1 MKMQHLSCIVL
12 SLCLTVPALAAEPP
26 SISSVDPS
34 SGRRGESLAVRIYGE
49 NLTDVT
55 GLNFGDNVTVD
66 TFTIDSD
73 SQITANITIRE
84 EASIGPHDLWVYTP
98 DFSTHKTGAFQV
110 LPGVPVVGQIVP
122 YSGRQAE
129 SLMIWVYGHNF
140 TDATG
145 VSFGTGVAVNGF
157 TIDSDS
163 QIRVN
168 ISIAKGAGIGPR
180 DVTVS
185 TPEFSGTKS
194 NGFQVVSGT
203 PVIDAV
209 SPSSGRQAQS
219 LAVMIMGANLTGAT
233 AVSFGAGV
241 TVNSFTVDSDSV
253 ITANISIAQTA
264 EVGPRDVTVTV
275 PPFGDAKFVEG
286 FSVGS
291 GSVSLPTVSTKSATD
306 VGATHAS
313 LNGKLDSDGGEAC
326 EYRFRYWQEGQ
337 AGRFTPWRSSART
350 GTTFSMSVSV
360 LTPATTYHYVAEAR
374 NSAGTAAGDA
384 MIFTTGVR
392 LVILPSE
399 GGRVVEPATATV
411 ELLVPGDVH
420 VLAQADPNY
429 YFWCW
434 KGTAAGSNE
443 VKDVGDPNTT
453 VFVNG
458 DDTLLAA
465 FLPIT
470 DSRDDLDP
478 APCRGSVLSTSQQW
492 DFGDGAGATPQDL
505 YKIGGVPRNGR
516 VPLPGTQIKPLASAL
531 AEENQWWAT
540 DMLWGSDREGLLAL
554 PALQCLLYVWPSMD
568 TTTTVRVQCVW
579 HAYDENEPNSADSQ
593 PLVILEDLNP
603 PSLVQDTV
611 LEQGWHN
618 TTYTWTVSP
627 SPKATSFLLHGRI
640 VVDTLIID
648 TCTEQ
653 TRAVIHVD
661 DNAPLDPGPNDITV
675 SDPLEDGSPE
685 HPFDSI
691 QEGISAVAEQGT
703 VIVHAGRYTE
713 TIHLPAKNITITA
726 EWLADPSILAPSILD
741 ADGNGPA
748 VTFGGSGTANCRL
761 EGLTIIRGKSPTA
774 AAILCE
780 HASPVICHCLISGN
794 MATAPNGAVVV
805 CRDSKARFIN
815 CTISG
820 NRTGAAG
827 AVLSFAD
834 SRAVVLNSILWG
846 NDGSVLAV
854 ESGLA
859 PQILYSDIEAG
870 AAGLGVLDSDPFFA
884 KPGYWQDNGTS
895 DPNDDTWVEG
905 DYHLQSRQG
914 RLDPK
919 TGTWVPDVVSSPCID
934 AGDPESL
941 WYQEPEP
948 NGGRIDMGAYGGT
961 WQASLS
967 NK

>member
-1 MKMQHLSCIVL
+1 VTLSGVY
-12 SLCLTVPALAAEPP
+12 LTHV
-26 SISSVDPS
+26 
-34 SGRRGESLAVRIYGE
+34 
-49 NLTDVT
+49 
-55 GLNFGDNVTVD
+55 
-66 TFTIDSD
+66 
-73 SQITANITIRE
+73 
-84 EASIGPHDLWVYTP
+84 
-98 DFSTHKTGAFQV
+98 
-110 LPGVPVVGQIVP
+110 
-122 YSGRQAE
+122 
-129 SLMIWVYGHNF
+129 
-140 TDATG
+140 TG
-145 VSFGTGVAVNGF
+145 VSFG
-157 TIDSDS
+157 
-163 QIRVN
+163 
-168 ISIAKGAGIGPR
+168 AGI
-180 DVTVS
+180 
-185 TPEFSGTKS
+185 
-194 NGFQVVSGT
+194 
-203 PVIDAV
+203 
-209 SPSSGRQAQS
+209 
-219 LAVMIMGANLTGAT
+219 
-233 AVSFGAGV
+233 
-241 TVNSFTVDSDSV
+241 TVNSFTVDSDSQ
-253 ITANISIAQTA
+253 ITAHITIAHGA
-264 EVGPRDVTVTV
+264 SGGARDVTVTT
-275 PPFGDAKFVEG
+275 GGGASATLYSG
-286 FSVGS
+286 FTVVS
-291 GSVSLPTVSTKSATD
+291 GGVSLPTVTTGSATD
-306 VGATHAS
+306 VGATHAT
-313 LNGKLDSDGGEAC
+313 LKGKLDSDGGEAC

-337 AGRFTPWRSSART
+337 AGRFTQWQSGAST
-350 GTTFSMSVSV
+350 GTTLSISVDT

-374 NSAGTAAGDA
+374 NSAGSATGDA
-384 MIFTTGVR
+384 MIFRTGVR

-434 KGTAAGSNE
+434 KGTAADSNE
-443 VKDVGDPNTT
+443 VKAVGDPNTT

-458 DDTLLAA
+458 DDTLMAA

-478 APCRGSVLSTSQQW
+478 APCRGSERSTSQQW
-492 DFGDGAGATPQDL
+492 DFGDGASALPQDL

-540 DMLWGSDREGLLAL
+540 DMLWGSDRKGLLAL

-593 PLVILEDLNP
+593 PLLILEDLNP

-611 LEQGWHN
+611 LEQGWHH

-627 SPKATSFLLHGRI
+627 SPKATSFLLRGRI
-640 VVDTLIID
+640 VVDTLIVD

-675 SDPLEDGSPE
+675 SDPLEDGTPE

-691 QEGISAVAEQGT
+691 QEGINAVAEQGT
-703 VIVHAGRYTE
+703 VSVHAGRYLE
-713 TIHLPAKNITITA
+713 TIQLPAKNITVTA
-726 EWLADPSILAPSILD
+726 EWLADPSVLGASILD

-748 VTFGGSGTANCRL
+748 VSFAGLEAANCRI
-761 EGLTIIRGKSPTA
+761 EGLTIIRGRSPTA

-780 HASPVICHCLISGN
+780 HASPVISHCLISGN
-794 MATAPNGAVVV
+794 MATAANGAVIV

-820 NRTGAAG
+820 NRAGAGG
-827 AVLSFAD
+827 AVLSFAE
-834 SRAVVLNSILWG
+834 SRAVVLNSIIWG
-846 NDGSVLAV
+846 NDGYALAV
-854 ESGLA
+854 ESGLP
-859 PQILYSDIEAG
+859 PQILYSDIERG
-870 AAGLGVLDSDPFFA
+870 GSGPGVLDLDPLFA
-884 KPGYWQDNGTS
+884 EPGHWQDNGTP

-919 TGTWVPDVVSSPCID
+919 VGAWVLDPASSPCID
-934 AGDPESL
+934 TGNPESP
-941 WYQEPEP
+941 WYPEP
-948 NGGRIDMGAYGGT
+948 QPNGDRVNLGAYGGT